1 LCLFILGLELHQHAL
16 WKCKHDRVHHRGER
30 HDQGFME
37 FFSQNY
43 YIVQLECTHVA
54 SLDRTEDSTIVVS
67 TLAALAQIK
76 LLGYAE
82 ILNFHFEEQFFLW
95 KKMKNLLKY

>member
-1 LCLFILGLELHQHAL
+1 MRSESARMTECITEGS
-16 WKCKHDRVHHRGER
+16 VMT

-43 YIVQLECTHVA
+43 YIVQLQCTHVA
-54 SLDRTEDSTIVVS
+54 SHDPTEDSTIVGS

-82 ILNFHFEEQFFLW
+82 ILNFHFEEQFFCER
-95 KKMKNLLKY
+95 K

>member
-1 LCLFILGLELHQHAL
+1 MRSESARMTECITEESVMM
-16 WKCKHDRVHHRGER
+16 K
-30 HDQGFME
+30 GFME

-82 ILNFHFEEQFFLW
+82 ILNFHFEEQFFCER
-95 KKMKNLLKY
+95 K